1 MRKKVFIDAGHG
13 GIDPGAVGNGMNEAY
28 INFNVALMLG
38 RILEKDF
45 DIMFSRPTLDA
56 NINANGRFAFD
67 RAGMANNWG
76 ADLLL
81 SVHCNGFHL
90 ESANGYETFFAAT
103 KPQDRN
109 AATIIHNIFVAETGL
124 RDRGVKQDGQSQH
137 IGGLPILRNSRMTA
151 VLVELAF
158 ITTHPNSLDVQFLRD
173 KRQEMAEILAKGV
186 YAYFGMEMGQSSDA
200 QEERPDTSSDYNTGA
215 NISQVPQTA
224 QSENNTKEAAEL
236 RFNTIAEIPEW
247 ARPTIE
253 KLVAFC
259 DYKGMP
265 RGVLR
270 GNNGDGT
277 GLDLSLDMI
286 RILVLLHREG
296 LFGMPANVTSF
307 AVSTQEPGITVPPAI
322 KNPIM
327 GKPFLTAEQL
337 AAFLLSREPNPQIYC
352 TPLEL
357 AQYFVNEGA
366 RVGVRGDI
374 AFMQSIHE
382 TGWFRFGGQVLP
394 EQNNFA
400 GFGAIDGTT
409 IGQGNNFGSPEM
421 GVKAQIHHL
430 FAYATT
436 ETLPVGVTNASPRAH
451 FVERGSAP
459 NWEDLNGRWAVP
471 GDGYGE
477 GIIALYDTAISFI
490 NN

>member
-38 RILEKDF
+38 QILEKDF
-45 DIMFSRPTLDA
+45 DIMLSRPTLDA
-56 NINANGRFAFD
+56 NIGANGRFAFD

-81 SVHCNGFHL
+81 SVHCNAFSQ

-109 AATIIHNIFVAETGL
+109 AATIIHNIFVTETGL
-124 RDRGVKQDGQSQH
+124 RDRGVKLDGQSQH
-137 IGGLPILRNSRMTA
+137 SGGLGILRNARMTA

-158 ITTHPNSLDVQFLRD
+158 ITANPNSLDVTFLRD
-173 KRQEMAEILAKGV
+173 KRQEMASILAKGV
-186 YAYFGMEMGQSSDA
+186 YAYFGMEMVAELPSK
-200 QEERPDTSSDYNTGA
+200 E
-215 NISQVPQTA
+215 VPQVTPPTI
-224 QSENNTKEAAEL
+224 NNNEGAREL
-236 RFNTIAEIPEW
+236 RFNTVAEVPEW

-253 KLVAFC
+253 KLVAYC
-259 DYKGMP
+259 DYKNMP
-265 RGVLR
+265 KGILR

-277 GLDLSLDMI
+277 GLDLSMDMI
-286 RILVLLHREG
+286 RILVLLDREG
-296 LFGMPANVTSF
+296 LFSMPANL
-307 AVSTQEPGITVPPAI
+307 VPPLATLPKI
-322 KNPIM
+322 PPPSPIISKNHIM
-327 GKPFLTAEQL
+327 GKSTLTAEQL
-337 AAFLLSREPNPQIYC
+337 TAFLLSREPNPQIYC

-357 AQYFVNEGA
+357 AQYFIEEGNK
-366 RVGVRGDI
+366 VGVRGDI

-409 IGQGNNFGSPEM
+409 IGQGNNFGSPEV
-421 GVKAQIHHL
+421 GVRAQIHHL

-436 ETLPVGVTNASPRAH
+436 EPLPEGIENASPRAH
-451 FVERGSAP
+451 FVQRGSAP
-459 NWEDLNGRWAVP
+459 NWEDLNGLWAVP
-471 GDGYGE
+471 GVGYGE
-477 GIIALYDTAISFI
+477 GIIAMFNIAIQFSEKQ
-490 NN
+490 